1 MESRPWHRH
10 YDPGVPP
17 ELEFEDVDLVGL
29 LERSAERYPDRTALV
44 FLQRRMSYRELK
56 DKVDRL
62 ATGLEQLGVGKDS
75 RVAIQLPNLPQTV
88 IAFYATLSVGAQAV
102 MTNPM
107 YMPREIEHQWHD
119 AGCTTAIT
127 TDFLYADKLRPIRE
141 TLPITNYVVTSIPDL
156 LPLPWRWLAPLV
168 LKKKQPRAVAPIP
181 ADPGVHRFRD
191 LLRRAPSPR
200 RVAHDLDDIAILQ
213 YTGGTTGVSKG
224 AMLTHRNIACNVQQL
239 RTWLTGVEEGAEVVL
254 AALPYFHVFGLTV
267 CMNMSVA
274 CAATAV
280 VIPDPRDMQGLIGSI
295 VTERVSVLP
304 AVPAMFLA
312 INTWPDVDTLDLTC
326 VKGCFSGS
334 APLPQDTAARFTELT
349 GATIIEGFGLTETSP
364 VTHCNP
370 FGGLKKPGSIGIPV
384 SNTDARVVDAN
395 DGAIEKSPGED
406 GELLLAGPQV
416 MAGYWGRAD
425 ETAATL
431 IDGWLYTGDLATMD
445 EDGYFRIVGRKKD
458 MIVAGGYNIYPDE
471 IDDVITEHPD
481 VHECCA
487 IGVPDSRRGESVKVF
502 VVKRPGAVLSGED
515 IRGWCRDRLAAYKIP
530 RHIEFRDDLPRSTM
544 MKVLRRVLR
553 DEELATRA
561 AQAEP
566 GGPNPGGNGDTSP
579 EAL

>member
-1 MESRPWHRH
+1 MEPRPWHRH

-17 ELEFEDVDLVGL
+17 GLDFDDVDLVTF
-29 LERSAERYPDRTALV
+29 LERTAERHPDRVALV
-44 FLQRRMSYRELK
+44 FLQRRITYRELK
-56 DKVDRL
+56 DLVDRM
-62 ATGLEQLGVGKDS
+62 ATGLVELGVGRDS

-88 IAFYATLSVGAQAV
+88 IAFYATLTAGAQAV

-107 YMPREIEHQWHD
+107 YMPREIVHQWHD

-127 TDFLYADKLRPIRE
+127 TDFLYADKIRPIRDQ
-141 TLPITNYVVTSIPDL
+141 LPITNYVVTSIPDL
-156 LPLPWRWLAPLV
+156 LPLPWRWLAPMV
-168 LKKKQPRAVAPIP
+168 LKKKKPRAVAPIP
-181 ADPGVHRFRD
+181 NDPGVHRFRD
-191 LLRRAPSPR
+191 LVRHAPHPPR
-200 RVAHDLDDIAILQ
+200 PPHEPNDVAILQ

-224 AMLTHRNIACNVQQL
+224 AMLTHRNIASNVQQL
-239 RTWLTGVEEGAEVVL
+239 STWLTGVEDGREVVL

-274 CAATAV
+274 CGATAV
-280 VIPDPRDMQGLIGSI
+280 LLPDPRDMQALIDAI
-295 VTERVSVLP
+295 VKERVSVLP

-312 INTWPDVDTLDLTC
+312 INSWPGVEQLDLTSI
-326 VKGCFSGS
+326 KGCFSGS
-334 APLPQDTAARFTELT
+334 APLPADTAARFSELT
-349 GATIIEGFGLTETSP
+349 TSTIIEGFGLTETSP

-384 SNTDARVVDAN
+384 SNTDARVVDVN
-395 DGAIEKSPGED
+395 DGSIEKPVGEE
-406 GELLLAGPQV
+406 GELILAGPQV
-416 MAGYWGRAD
+416 MAGYWGRED
-425 ETAATL
+425 ETAKTL

-487 IGVPDSRRGESVKVF
+487 IGVPDKKRGESVKVF
-502 VVKRPGAVLSGED
+502 VVKRPGAELSSED
-515 IRGWCRDRLAAYKIP
+515 IRSWCKERLAAYKVP
-530 RHIEFRDDLPRSTM
+530 RHIEFRDDLPKSTM

-553 DEELATRA
+553 DEELAKG
-561 AQAEP
+561 AEQ
-566 GGPNPGGNGDTSP
+566 GGGEG
-579 EAL
+579 